1 MTTQTVA
8 LTRAIE
14 YLAASA
20 ANDAE
25 GSAKAGTDNYV
36 SAARV
41 ELDQAF
47 AFVNA
52 TPDLETLYTSPNLPD
67 GYDTALGYLS
77 RERPE
82 IIDLMSDPI
91 GDTLKES
98 FALKADC
105 VKNDA
110 TVETVDAP
118 PALRERGIMQIN
130 AYPLEYLAARFG

>member
-20 ANDAE
+20 
-25 GSAKAGTDNYV
+25 GSDSESAAQENIDNYV
-36 SAARV
+36 SVARAD
-41 ELDQAF
+41 LDQAF

-52 TPDLETLYTSPNLPD
+52 TPDLESLYTSPNLPE
-67 GYDTALGYLS
+67 GYDTVLGYLS

-82 IIDLMSDPI
+82 IVDLMSDPI
-91 GDTLKES
+91 GDTLKDS
-98 FALKADC
+98 FTLKADC
-105 VKNDA
+105 VKDDA

-130 AYPLEYLAARFG
+130 AYPLEYLATRFG